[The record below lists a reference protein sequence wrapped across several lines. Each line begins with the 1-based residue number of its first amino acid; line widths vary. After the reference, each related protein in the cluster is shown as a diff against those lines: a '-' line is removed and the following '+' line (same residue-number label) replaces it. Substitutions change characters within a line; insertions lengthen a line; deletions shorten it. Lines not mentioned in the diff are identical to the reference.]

1 MTTSLR
7 TSALLIASFLLA
19 ASLQAQLPPAVS
31 PNPVTPPSVTNQAT
45 LAHEPT
51 TAAEATA
58 QNKYL
63 GKLTP
68 EEYARWDTYVNS
80 RPAEEQEWLRTLE
93 KQLGSFYAPPY
104 MRDLPAGNVKPE
116 SDGWAYVKDNPDLPR
131 VLIIGDSISR
141 SYTAPV
147 RIALTGK
154 ANVHRAPANCGNT
167 DNFFKFG
174 ESWLKQNDKD
184 RWDVVVFNFGIH
196 DRDKAPDLYAA
207 NLRKI
212 YDRLKAAGASIVW
225 VETTPFARAEDA
237 PGTDRSPALNSTG
250 NAIATEEGA
259 EIVRLHDL
267 MLPELASLQK
277 SDRTHFNEEGQRKMG
292 TAVAEAVSRHLKPA
306 SSVSSASPGPTVVR

>member
-1 MTTSLR
+1 MG
-7 TSALLIASFLLA
+7 
-19 ASLQAQLPPAVS
+19 
-31 PNPVTPPSVTNQAT
+31 
-45 LAHEPT
+45 HEPT

-68 EEYARWDTYVNS
+68 EEYVRWDSYVNS
-80 RPAEEQEWLRTLE
+80 RPTEEQEWLRTLE
-93 KQLGSFYAPPY
+93 SQLGSYYAPPY
-104 MRDLPAGNVKPE
+104 MKDLPAGNVKPE
-116 SDGWAYVKDNPDLPR
+116 ADGWAYVKDNPALPR

-174 ESWLKQNDKD
+174 ETWLKQNGKD
-184 RWDVVVFNFGIH
+184 RWDVVAFNFGIH
-196 DRDKAPDLYAA
+196 DRDKVPDLYAA

-212 YDRLKAAGASIVW
+212 YDRLKATGAKIVW
-225 VETTPFARAEDA
+225 VETTPFARTEDA
-237 PGTDRSPALNSTG
+237 SGTDRSPALNAVG

-267 MLPELASLQK
+267 MKPELACLQNK
-277 SDRTHFNEEGQRKMG
+277 DRTHFNEDGQRKMG
-292 TAVAEAVSRHLKPA
+292 LAVAEAVSHHLKPA
-306 SSVSSASPGPTVVR
+306 SSPTSVSPASPSPTVVH

>member
-1 MTTSLR
+1 MKYIPSVLTTCSLI
-7 TSALLIASFLLA
+7 TVLHAQ
-19 ASLQAQLPPAVS
+19 SLTTTQQSSVVS
-31 PNPVTPPSVTNQAT
+31 PTSVTNQT
-45 LAHEPT
+45 SLAHEPT

-68 EEYARWDTYVNS
+68 EEYARWDAYVKS

-93 KQLGSFYAPPY
+93 SQLGSYYAPPY
-104 MRDLPAGNVKPE
+104 MKDLPAGNVKPE
-116 SDGWAYVKDNPDLPR
+116 TDGWAYVKDSTALPR

-174 ESWLKQNDKD
+174 ETWLKQNGND

-212 YDRLKAAGASIVW
+212 YERLKASGASIVW
-225 VETTPFARAEDA
+225 VETTPFARKEDA
-237 PGTDRSPALNSTG
+237 PGTDRSPALNATG

-259 EIVRLHDL
+259 EIVKLHDL
-267 MLPELASLQK
+267 MQPELASLQNN
-277 SDRTHFNEEGQRKMG
+277 DRTHFNENGQRKMG
-292 TAVAEAVSRHLKPA
+292 LAVAEAVSHHLKPA
-306 SSVSSASPGPTVVR
+306 ASPASPSATAVH

>member
-1 MTTSLR
+1 MKPIPSV
-7 TSALLIASFLLA
+7 LA
-19 ASLQAQLPPAVS
+19 ACSLITVLHAQSPTQQPPVGS
-31 PNPVTPPSVTNQAT
+31 PTPVTSPSVTNQAS
-45 LAHEPT
+45 LSHEPT

-68 EEYARWDTYVNS
+68 EEYARWDAYVNS

-116 SDGWAYVKDNPDLPR
+116 SDGWAYVKDNPALPR

-174 ESWLKQNDKD
+174 ESWLKQNGKD

-196 DRDKAPDLYAA
+196 DRDKSPDLYAA

-225 VETTPFARAEDA
+225 VETTPFARPEDA
-237 PGTDRSPALNSTG
+237 PGTDRSPALNATG
-250 NAIATEEGA
+250 NAVATEEGA

-306 SSVSSASPGPTVVR
+306 SSASSASPGPTVLR

>member
-1 MTTSLR
+1 MASLVM
-7 TSALLIASFLLA
+7 A
-19 ASLQAQLPPAVS
+19 ASLQAQQAPAVS
-31 PNPVTPPSVTNQAT
+31 SSPVTPSSVTNQASMG
-45 LAHEPT
+45 HEPT

-68 EEYARWDTYVNS
+68 EEYVRWDSYVNS
-80 RPAEEQEWLRTLE
+80 RPTEEQEWLRTLE
-93 KQLGSFYAPPY
+93 SQLGSYYAPPY
-104 MRDLPAGNVKPE
+104 MKDLPAGNVKPE
-116 SDGWAYVKDNPDLPR
+116 ADGWAYVKDNPALPR

-174 ESWLKQNDKD
+174 ETWLKQNGKD
-184 RWDVVVFNFGIH
+184 RWDVVAFNFGIH
-196 DRDKAPDLYAA
+196 DRDKVPDLYAA

-212 YDRLKAAGASIVW
+212 YDRLKATGAKIVW
-225 VETTPFARAEDA
+225 VETTPFARTEDA
-237 PGTDRSPALNSTG
+237 SGTDRSPALNAVG

-267 MLPELASLQK
+267 MKPELACLQNK
-277 SDRTHFNEEGQRKMG
+277 DRTHFNEDGQRKMG
-292 TAVAEAVSRHLKPA
+292 LAVAEAVSHHLKPSA
-306 SSVSSASPGPTVVR
+306 STTSVSPASPSATVVH

>member
-1 MTTSLR
+1 M
-7 TSALLIASFLLA
+7 APFLLA
-19 ASLQAQLPPAVS
+19 VSLKAQQRPVVS
-31 PNPVTPPSVTNQAT
+31 PTPVTPPSVTNQAS
-45 LAHEPT
+45 LGHEPT
-51 TAAEATA
+51 TAAEASA

-80 RPAEEQEWLRTLE
+80 RPAEEQEWLHTLE
-93 KQLGSFYAPPY
+93 NQLGSFYAPPY
-104 MRDLPAGNVKPE
+104 MKDLPAGNVKPE
-116 SDGWAYVKDNPDLPR
+116 TDGWAYVKDNPALPR

-154 ANVHRAPANCGNT
+154 ANVHRAPANCGNS

-174 ESWLKQNDKD
+174 ETWMKQNGKD
-184 RWDVVVFNFGIH
+184 RWDVIVFNFGIH
-196 DRDKAPDLYAA
+196 DRDKAPDLYAS

-212 YDRLKAAGASIVW
+212 YDRLKATGATVVW

-237 PGTDRSPALNSTG
+237 PGTDRSPALNATG
-250 NAIATEEGA
+250 NSVASEEGA

-267 MLPELASLQK
+267 MQPDLATLQNK
-277 SDRTHFNEEGQRKMG
+277 DRTHFNEEGQLRMG
-292 TAVAEAVSRHLKPA
+292 RAVADAVSRHLKPA
-306 SSVSSASPGPTVVR
+306 SSPSAASPSPQAVR

>member
-1 MTTSLR
+1 MATFSR
-7 TSALLIASFLLA
+7 TSARLMASCLLA
-19 ASLQAQLPPAVS
+19 ASLQAQQS
-31 PNPVTPPSVTNQAT
+31 PVGSPTPMTHPSATNQAS

-63 GKLTP
+63 GKLTA
-68 EEYARWDTYVNS
+68 EEYARWDAYVNS
-80 RPAEEQEWLRTLE
+80 RPAEEQDWLRMLE
-93 KQLGSFYAPPY
+93 NQLGSFYAPPY
-104 MRDLPAGNVKPE
+104 MKDLPAGNVKPE
-116 SDGWAYVKDNPDLPR
+116 TDGWAYVKDNPSLPR

-174 ESWLKQNDKD
+174 ESWLKQNGND
-184 RWDVVVFNFGIH
+184 RWDIVVFNFGIH
-196 DRDKAPDLYAA
+196 DRDKAPDLYAS

-212 YDRLKAAGASIVW
+212 HDRLKAAGAAIVW
-225 VETTPFARAEDA
+225 VETTPFARPEDA
-237 PGTDRSPALNSTG
+237 PGTDRSPPLNATG

-267 MLPELASLQK
+267 MQPELASLQK
-277 SDRTHFNEEGQRKMG
+277 SDRTHFNEDGQRKMG
-292 TAVAEAVSRHLKPA
+292 MAVAEAVSRHLKPSFSPSPA
-306 SSVSSASPGPTVVR
+306 SHGPTAVR